1 MGKALAWVVGV
12 LVLLAA
18 LGVGGRMY
26 ATGYMHR
33 NAITPK
39 ALGAATPE
47 SERIPFSRV
56 AFQSG
61 ERTLIGFWVRAAG
74 DSMRTAPALLF
85 FHGNNSAIS
94 DYVALQR
101 FFHGQGISTLVF
113 DYTGFGASGGTPSL
127 LNAIADAGV
136 AARVF
141 ADSAGP
147 DARKV
152 AFGSAL
158 GATVLLQAIDSV
170 QPYVSGI
177 VIEGVAASVRDA
189 AVRDGHIPSFVAPL
203 LVDIADNT
211 QAARRVRVP
220 MLVVHS
226 TADDRFPMEDAERV
240 VEAVRGR
247 TALVKHPRPGHS
259 AILSSSRPC
268 DWKQVLDFIRTG
280 ALPASPVDTVD
291 ACATPPMP
299 VPAPIPVIRADS
311 LSDTARGNPR

>member
-18 LGVGGRMY
+18 LGVGGRWY

-127 LNAIADAGV
+127 LNAVADAGV

-177 VIEGVAASVRDA
+177 VIEGVGIPPDRRHRIFEAFTQVDSSTTRRYGGTGLGLSISRGICSPSTPASKRYTSLTRARLPPPWICSRGRSIRHSAAS
-189 AVRDGHIPSFVAPL
+189 G
-203 LVDIADNT
+203 
-211 QAARRVRVP
+211 
-220 MLVVHS
+220 
-226 TADDRFPMEDAERV
+226 RFPAMSPQGDCAR
-240 VEAVRGR
+240 
-247 TALVKHPRPGHS
+247 
-259 AILSSSRPC
+259 SR
-268 DWKQVLDFIRTG
+268 
-280 ALPASPVDTVD
+280 
-291 ACATPPMP
+291 
-299 VPAPIPVIRADS
+299 
-311 LSDTARGNPR
+311 